1 MVAVREAP
9 STEPL
14 GDDLAPRSGGPS
26 DTQGR
31 YSRLSEFLRTTPA
44 KLLALGTA
52 LIVVALVAGTV
63 AAIQV
68 ADRQRTLDTLLNQV
82 EPQANATQN
91 LYSSLSI
98 ADAAATT
105 AFIFGGIEPVAV
117 RDRYTQSIGEAAADL
132 IGAASGIVETNAEG
146 QRLLT
151 ELSTGLPVYTGL
163 IETARSYNRSGYPV
177 GTAYLREASSM
188 MQTTLLPIAEE
199 LHGQQ
204 AEAVVQNQDEFA
216 TPPWLAIGLLL
227 LSLISLV
234 VGLVLLAG
242 WTRRMLNPGL
252 ILSAVAIAALL
263 GWLLIAGLIS
273 STSTGR
279 ALEQGARPLMQLT
292 TGRILAQQARAD
304 ETLGLVRRD
313 VKGGYAAA
321 FGTHLT
327 RLEEILAGYPNNG
340 RVKVATD
347 LVDEAAE
354 AGKDWSAAHER
365 VQHLLDNGDWGGA
378 AAVVTGPGAEDS
390 TAHFTRADAALDD
403 AIVATR
409 SELRADVDRAHSTLR
424 GLGSG
429 ALVLSA
435 VAAAGVGVG
444 LWPRLREYQ

>member
-1 MVAVREAP
+1 
-9 STEPL
+9 
-14 GDDLAPRSGGPS
+14 
-26 DTQGR
+26 
-31 YSRLSEFLRTTPA
+31 TPA
-44 KLLALGTA
+44 KMIGLGVTLIVLALF
-52 LIVVALVAGTV
+52 AGTV
-63 AAIQV
+63 AAVQV
-68 ADRQRTLDTLLNQV
+68 ADRQRTLDTLLNRV

-91 LYSSLSI
+91 LYSALSI

-105 AFIFGGIEPVAV
+105 AFIFGGIEPAAV

-132 IGAASGIVETNAEG
+132 VGASSGITDTNAPA

-163 IETARSYNRSGYPV
+163 IETARAYNRSGYPV

-188 MQTTLLPIAEE
+188 MQSTLLPIAEE

-227 LSLISLV
+227 LSLIALIA
-234 VGLVLLAG
+234 GLVLLAG
-242 WTRRMLNPGL
+242 WTRRLLNPGL
-252 ILSAVAIAALL
+252 ILSAVAVAALL

-279 ALEQGARPLMQLT
+279 ALEQGARPLSQLT

-313 VKGGYAAA
+313 ITGGYADA
-321 FGTHLT
+321 FGKHLT
-327 RLEEILAGYPNNG
+327 RLESILADYPDGG

-347 LVDEAAE
+347 LVSAAAE
-354 AGKDWSAAHER
+354 SGRGWSAAHQR
-365 VQHLLDNGDWGGA
+365 VQRLLDNGDWAGA
-378 AAVVTGPGAEDS
+378 AAVATGPGEKDS
-390 TAHFTRADAALDD
+390 SAFFARADAALSD

-409 SELRADVDRAHSTLR
+409 TELRADIDRAHSTLY
-424 GLGSG
+424 GLGPG

-435 VAAAGVGVG
+435 LAAAGVGVG